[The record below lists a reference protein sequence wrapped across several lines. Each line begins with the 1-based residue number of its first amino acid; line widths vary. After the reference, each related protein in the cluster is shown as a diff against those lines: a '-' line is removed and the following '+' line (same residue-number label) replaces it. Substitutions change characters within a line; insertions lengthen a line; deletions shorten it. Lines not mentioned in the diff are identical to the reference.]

1 MIDHT
6 FNKACNYG
14 NPPMPPACYVE
25 YITPGLCDGFSPA
38 PAYCTQ
44 IVELPPPVHA
54 VPEPMTWALF
64 GVGLVLMMMF
74 RRGRA

>member
-1 MIDHT
+1 MMDHT

-14 NPPMPPACYVE
+14 NPPMPPACYIE
-25 YITPGLCDGFSPA
+25 YITPEICDGFSPT

-44 IVELPPPVHA
+44 IVELPPHG
-54 VPEPMTWALF
+54 VPEPMTYALF
-64 GVGLVLMMMF
+64 VLGLILMMMF